1 MGCKHPNL
9 EQEIRQSGVSLH
21 TLAEH
26 ANVTQEIMHDVLRG
40 TDTLTIEEAGGLY
53 RLFAS
58 YSIPNDSYSF
68 QYLFSQTLTMAA
80 PNQREQLLQVADTH
94 LPQIRGREREVEAI
108 KASIDRIRIC
118 PVIPYA
124 QYRHLMFDINLLHA
138 VTREKT
144 VRSKHLEEI

>member
-58 YSIPNDSYSF
+58 YSIPDDSYSF

-80 PNQREQLLQVADTH
+80 PNQRE
-94 LPQIRGREREVEAI
+94 
-108 KASIDRIRIC
+108 
-118 PVIPYA
+118 
-124 QYRHLMFDINLLHA
+124 
-138 VTREKT
+138 
-144 VRSKHLEEI
+144 